1 MHEET
6 YTFVKNVSI
15 ICEVNILQSRIQH
28 DDQNL
33 YAIQETK
40 KQFIQS
46 RQDWNF
52 WHYCPNEGKS
62 LEEWGHKTKLSDIK
76 WSKKERLKYPNLTH

>member
-1 MHEET
+1 MRIRNMHEET

-33 YAIQETK
+33 YAIQEQK
-40 KQFIQS
+40 NNSSKV
-46 RQDWNF
+46 
-52 WHYCPNEGKS
+52 GKI
-62 LEEWGHKTKLSDIK
+62 EISDIIVLMK
-76 WSKKERLKYPNLTH
+76 ANL